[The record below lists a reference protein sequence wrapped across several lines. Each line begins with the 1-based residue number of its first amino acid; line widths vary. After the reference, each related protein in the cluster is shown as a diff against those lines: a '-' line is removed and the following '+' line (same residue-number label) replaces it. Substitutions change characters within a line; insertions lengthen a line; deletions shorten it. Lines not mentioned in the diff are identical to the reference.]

1 MAGYSWKGMNN
12 NIIKE
17 IVLSGF
23 GFACVTGDVLVMR
36 CLTVSQDS
44 S

>member
-1 MAGYSWKGMNN
+1 MLDYMAGYSWKGMNN

-23 GFACVTGDVLVMR
+23 GFACVTGDVFGNDMR
-36 CLTVSQDS
+36 
-44 S
+44 